1 MWHRRTMPAPP
12 WLAVTQS
19 VVRHRLR
26 PHNPMVITLLSP
38 AATPRPAHNTM
49 SPFVVG
55 VSGHRDLHPDTL
67 QHLRRALGEILQR
80 LKEQLPDSEVR
91 IMAGMATGADLLV
104 VQAALE
110 LGFGVDAMLP
120 MRLEQY
126 AADFDADSFAL
137 LKTLLAHPAV
147 RSFAIPL
154 SAPVEESATA
164 AGISLRDAR
173 YVALSRTLSRGCSLL
188 IALWDGESSVLPGG
202 TADTVLRYLGVRTD
216 RNKDD
221 PRLQIT
227 DAPAEHDLPAR
238 LVYWIPAARAQA
250 GPVPDHGSPGFLAG
264 FSDNVLLRL
273 PAMPHRL
280 QVHLW
285 SLNVYNRE
293 YQRHSNRWRSP
304 APDSLMSGL
313 PATTELSDRDRPTL
327 ERIDAQYGKA
337 DALAVYFQKH
347 SDRLF
352 TFFNL
357 VAFAMGL
364 AYLLYEK
371 LFSTRAL
378 LFVYLLI
385 LSLSAA
391 LYYVLHAR
399 HWFAKHLM
407 CRALAE
413 TLRVKFYLR
422 LARAEHLLDAEEV
435 LSLSGVNRFHGFGWI
450 GHVLIALE
458 SPATGVYP
466 GPSTTA
472 DDVVYLAWI
481 ENQRQ
486 YFVRKVAQLHR
497 SLMRTKWLKRA
508 LFGLILLVV
517 LTLLWLGESAG
528 ERLVFG
534 ISLENQLTFV
544 MGLAAVTLASWELHQ
559 NKMANR
565 ELLWQYRSQLKHFS
579 RAGSQLARTFAA
591 SRRLE
596 ILAALGKDSL
606 MESYLW
612 TIHRFHREHEPPGR
626 A

>member
-1 MWHRRTMPAPP
+1 VIPSLTDDAT
-12 WLAVTQS
+12 LADPSDNRV
-19 VVRHRLR
+19 
-26 PHNPMVITLLSP
+26 
-38 AATPRPAHNTM
+38 
-49 SPFVVG
+49 SPFVIG
-55 VSGHRDLHPDTL
+55 VTGHRDLHPGTL
-67 QHLRRALGEILQR
+67 QHLRQALEEILRR
-80 LKEQLPDSEVR
+80 LKEHLPDSEVR

-104 VQAALE
+104 VQTALE
-110 LGFGVDAMLP
+110 LGFAVDAVLP
-120 MRLEQY
+120 MRLGEY
-126 AADFDADSFAL
+126 AADFDPDSFAL

-147 RSFAIPL
+147 RSFALPL
-154 SAPVEESATA
+154 SAPAAESAEA
-164 AGISLRDAR
+164 AGISRRDAR
-173 YVALSRTLSRGCSLL
+173 YVALTRTLTRGCSLL
-188 IALWDGESSVLPGG
+188 IALWDGEPSLLPGG

-221 PRLQIT
+221 DRLQFT
-227 DAPAEHDLPAR
+227 DAPADHDLPVR

-250 GPVPDHGSPGFLAG
+250 GPAPADGSPCFLAG
-264 FSDNVLLRL
+264 LGDNVLLRL

-280 QVHLW
+280 QVQML

-293 YQRHSNRWRSP
+293 YERLRNRGRSRA
-304 APDSLMSGL
+304 APDCLMRSL
-313 PATTELSDRDRPTL
+313 PATMPVSDLDRPTL
-327 ERIDAQYGKA
+327 NRIDAQYGKA
-337 DALAVYFQKH
+337 DALAIYFQKR

-352 TFFNL
+352 AFFNL

-364 AYLLYEK
+364 AYLVYEK
-371 LFSTRAL
+371 FFSTRVL
-378 LFVYLLI
+378 LVVYLLI
-385 LSLSAA
+385 LTSSAG
-391 LYYVLHAR
+391 LYYLLHER

-413 TLRVKFYLR
+413 TLRVKFYMR
-422 LARAEHLLDAEEV
+422 LARGEHLVDAEEV

-450 GHVLIALE
+450 SHVLISLE

-466 GPSTTA
+466 SRGA
-472 DDVVYLAWI
+472 GLQDAVYLAWI

-497 SLMRTKWLKRA
+497 SGIRTKWLKRG
-508 LFGLILLVV
+508 LFGVIFVVILS
-517 LTLLWLGESAG
+517 LLLLGKARG
-528 ERLVFG
+528 EQIILG
-534 ISLENQLTFV
+534 IPIEHALTFI

-559 NKMANR
+559 NKMASR
-565 ELLWQYRSQLKHFS
+565 ELLWQYRNQLKHFS
-579 RAGSQLARTFAA
+579 RARSQLGRTLAA

>member
-1 MWHRRTMPAPP
+1 MI
-12 WLAVTQS
+12 S
-19 VVRHRLR
+19 YLR
-26 PHNPMVITLLSP
+26 SP
-38 AATPRPAHNTM
+38 AAPQRPADNTM

-55 VSGHRDLHPDTL
+55 VTGHRDLHPDTL
-67 QHLRRALGEILQR
+67 QHLRRQLEEILRR
-80 LKEQLPDSEVR
+80 LKAQLPDSEVR

-104 VQAALE
+104 VQIALE

-126 AADFDADSFAL
+126 AADFDPESFAVL
-137 LKTLLAHPAV
+137 TSLLAHPAV
-147 RSFAIPL
+147 SSFAIPL
-154 SAPVEESATA
+154 SAPAEESAAA

-173 YVALSRTLSRGCSLL
+173 YVALSRTLTRGCSLL
-188 IALWDGESSVLPGG
+188 IALWDGESSPLPGG
-202 TADTVLRYLGVRTD
+202 TADTVLRYLGVRSD
-216 RNKDD
+216 RNMYD
-221 PRLQIT
+221 PQLQIT
-227 DAPAEHDLPAR
+227 DAPADHELPAR
-238 LVYWIPAARAQA
+238 LVYWIPAARAQP
-250 GPVPDHGSPGFLAG
+250 GPAPDQGAPCFLTG
-264 FSDNVLLRL
+264 FSDNVLQRL
-273 PAMPHRL
+273 PAMPRRL
-280 QVHLW
+280 EVHLL
-285 SLNVYNRE
+285 SLNLYNRE
-293 YQRHSNRWRSP
+293 YRRLVHRWRSRP
-304 APDSLMSGL
+304 AQDSLIGGL
-313 PATTELSDRDRPTL
+313 PPATALSDCDRPTL
-327 ERIDAQYGKA
+327 ERLDAQYGKA

-352 TFFNL
+352 TFFNF

-371 LFSTRAL
+371 FFSTRTL

-385 LSLSAA
+385 LSSSAG
-391 LYYVLHAR
+391 LYYALHSR

-458 SPATGVYP
+458 SPASGVYP
-466 GPSTTA
+466 GAGVAAPEHA
-472 DDVVYLAWI
+472 VYRVWI

-486 YFVRKVAQLHR
+486 YFIRKVAQLHR
-497 SLMRTKWLKRA
+497 SLVRTKWLKRA
-508 LFGLILLVV
+508 LFGVIVV
-517 LTLLWLGESAG
+517 VVSSLLWLGESAG
-528 ERLVFG
+528 ERVVLG
-534 ISLENQLTFV
+534 ISIENALTFA

-565 ELLWQYRSQLKHFS
+565 ELLWQYRNQLKHFS
-579 RAGSQLARTFAA
+579 RAGSQLARTADPG
-591 SRRLE
+591 RRLE

-626 A
+626 G

>member
-1 MWHRRTMPAPP
+1 VVQR
-12 WLAVTQS
+12 LADHTD
-19 VVRHRLR
+19 
-26 PHNPMVITLLSP
+26 
-38 AATPRPAHNTM
+38 NTI

-55 VSGHRDLHPDTL
+55 VSGHRDLHPDTM
-67 QHLRRALGEILQR
+67 QHLRRVLGEILQQ
-80 LKEQLPDSEVR
+80 LKQRLPDSEVR

-104 VQAALE
+104 VQTALE

-126 AADFDADSFAL
+126 AADFDLDSFAL

-154 SAPVEESATA
+154 SASAEESATA

-188 IALWDGESSVLPGG
+188 IALWDGESSLLPGG

-227 DAPAEHDLPAR
+227 DAPADHDLPAR

-250 GPVPDHGSPGFLAG
+250 GPLPDHGSPCFLAG

-273 PAMPHRL
+273 PTMPRRL
-280 QVHLW
+280 EVHLW

-293 YQRHSNRWRSP
+293 YQRLRNRRHNRAS
-304 APDSLMSGL
+304 PDSLMSGL
-313 PATTELSDRDRPTL
+313 PATLELSDRDRPTL

-337 DALAVYFQKH
+337 DALAIYFQKH

-352 TFFNL
+352 TFFNF

-371 LFSTRAL
+371 LFFTRAL

-385 LSLSAA
+385 LTSSAG
-391 LYYVLHAR
+391 LYYALHSR

-435 LSLSGVNRFHGFGWI
+435 LALSGVNRFHGFGWI

-458 SPATGVYP
+458 SPAAGVYP
-466 GPSTTA
+466 GPGTA
-472 DDVVYLAWI
+472 APEDAVYLVWI

-486 YFVRKVAQLHR
+486 YFIRKVAQLHR
-497 SLMRTKWLKRA
+497 SAMRTKWLKRA
-508 LFGLILLVV
+508 LFGVIVVVV
-517 LTLLWLGESAG
+517 LSLLWLGESAG
-528 ERLVFG
+528 VLTVLG
-534 ISLENQLTFV
+534 ISLENELTFV

-565 ELLWQYRSQLKHFS
+565 ELLWQYRNQLKHFS
-579 RAGSQLARTFAA
+579 RARLQLARTFAA

>member
-1 MWHRRTMPAPP
+1 
-12 WLAVTQS
+12 LADHS
-19 VVRHRLR
+19 D
-26 PHNPMVITLLSP
+26 
-38 AATPRPAHNTM
+38 NTI

-67 QHLRRALGEILQR
+67 QHLRRALEEILQR

-104 VQAALE
+104 VQTALE

-126 AADFDADSFAL
+126 AADFEPDSFAL

-164 AGISLRDAR
+164 AGVSPRDAR
-173 YVALSRTLSRGCSLL
+173 YLALARTLTRGCSLL
-188 IALWDGESSVLPGG
+188 IALWDGESSLLPGG

-216 RNKDD
+216 RNRDD
-221 PRLQIT
+221 PRLQFT
-227 DAPAEHDLPAR
+227 DAHADEDLPAR
-238 LVYWIPAARAQA
+238 LVYWIPTPRAQA
-250 GPVPDHGSPGFLAG
+250 GPAADLGSPCFLAG
-264 FSDNVLLRL
+264 LSDNVLLRL
-273 PAMPHRL
+273 PTMPRRL

-285 SLNVYNRE
+285 SLNAYNHE
-293 YQRHSNRWRSP
+293 YQRLQNRWRSRVV
-304 APDSLMSGL
+304 PDSLMSGL
-313 PATTELSDRDRPTL
+313 PAALALSDGDRHTL
-327 ERIDAQYGKA
+327 ERIDVQYGKA
-337 DALAVYFQKH
+337 DALAIYFQKH

-352 TFFNL
+352 TFFNF

-364 AYLLYEK
+364 AYLVYEK

-378 LFVYLLI
+378 LFVYLII
-385 LSLSAA
+385 LTSSAA
-391 LYYVLHAR
+391 LYYLLHSR

-407 CRALAE
+407 CRAVAE

-466 GPSTTA
+466 GPGTA
-472 DDVVYLAWI
+472 APQDTVYQVWI

-486 YFVRKVAQLHR
+486 YFIRKVAQLHR

-508 LFGLILLVV
+508 LFGVIMVVV

-528 ERLVFG
+528 ARNVFD
-534 ISLENQLTFV
+534 ISLENELTFV

-565 ELLWQYRSQLKHFS
+565 ELLWQYRNQLKHFS
-579 RAGSQLARTFAA
+579 RASSQLARTVATD
-591 SRRLE
+591 RRLE

-626 A
+626 G

>member
-1 MWHRRTMPAPP
+1 
-12 WLAVTQS
+12 VTS
-19 VVRHRLR
+19 
-26 PHNPMVITLLSP
+26 LLISP
-38 AATPRPAHNTM
+38 ATQPLADRADNTM

-55 VSGHRDLHPDTL
+55 VSGHPDLHPDTL
-67 QHLRRALGEILQR
+67 QHLRRALEQILQR
-80 LKEQLPDSEVR
+80 LKKQLPDSELR

-104 VQAALE
+104 VQTALE

-126 AADFDADSFAL
+126 AADFDPDSFNL

-154 SAPVEESATA
+154 SAPVEGRATA
-164 AGISLRDAR
+164 AGVSPRDAR
-173 YVALSRTLSRGCSLL
+173 YLALARTLTRGCSLL
-188 IALWDGESSVLPGG
+188 IALWDGESSLLPGG

-221 PRLQIT
+221 DRLQFT
-227 DAPAEHDLPAR
+227 DAPADHDLPAR

-250 GPVPDHGSPGFLAG
+250 GPAPDLGSPCFLAG
-264 FSDNVLLRL
+264 LSDNVLLRL
-273 PAMPHRL
+273 PTMPRRL

-285 SLNVYNRE
+285 SLNAYNHE
-293 YQRHSNRWRSP
+293 YQRLRNRWRSR
-304 APDSLMSGL
+304 ASPDSLISGL
-313 PATTELSDRDRPTL
+313 PATLALSDRDRPTL
-327 ERIDAQYGKA
+327 ERIDAQYSKA
-337 DALAVYFQKH
+337 DALAIYFQKH

-364 AYLLYEK
+364 AYLWYEK
-371 LFSTRAL
+371 LFATRAL

-385 LSLSAA
+385 LTSSAA

-422 LARAEHLLDAEEV
+422 LARGEHLLDAEEV

-450 GHVLIALE
+450 GHVLISLE

-466 GPSTTA
+466 GPSA
-472 DDVVYLAWI
+472 ERDDAVYLVWI

-497 SLMRTKWLKRA
+497 SEMRTKWLKRA
-508 LFGLILLVV
+508 LFGVILVV
-517 LTLLWLGESAG
+517 VLSLLWLGKSGG
-528 ERLVFG
+528 ERIVFG
-534 ISLENQLTFV
+534 ISLENELTFV
-544 MGLAAVTLASWELHQ
+544 MGLAAVTLAAWELHQ

-565 ELLWQYRSQLKHFS
+565 ELLWQYRNQLKHFS
-579 RAGSQLARTFAA
+579 HACSQLARTVAA
-591 SRRLE
+591 DRRLE

-626 A
+626 G

>member
-1 MWHRRTMPAPP
+1 MIT
-12 WLAVTQS
+12 
-19 VVRHRLR
+19 RL
-26 PHNPMVITLLSP
+26 ISP
-38 AATPRPAHNTM
+38 AKQRLADHPEKTV

-55 VSGHRDLHPDTL
+55 VSGHRDLRSDTL
-67 QHLRRALGEILQR
+67 PQLRRALGEILQQ
-80 LKEQLPDSEVR
+80 LKERLPDSEVR

-104 VQAALE
+104 VQIALE

-126 AADFDADSFAL
+126 AADFDLDSFAL
-137 LKTLLAHPAV
+137 LKRLLAHPAV

-154 SAPVEESATA
+154 SAPAEESAAA

-188 IALWDGESSVLPGG
+188 IALWDGEPSLLPGG

-250 GPVPDHGSPGFLAG
+250 GPVPDHGSPCFLAG

-280 QVHLW
+280 KVHLW

-293 YQRHSNRWRSP
+293 YQRVSNRWRSP
-304 APDSLMSGL
+304 APDSLMTGL
-313 PATTELSDRDRPTL
+313 PATTQLSDRDRATL

-364 AYLLYEK
+364 AYLVYEK

-385 LSLSAA
+385 LSSSAA

-458 SPATGVYP
+458 SPAAGVYP
-466 GPSTTA
+466 GASAAAPE
-472 DDVVYLAWI
+472 DVVYLVWI

-486 YFVRKVAQLHR
+486 YFIRKVAQLHR

-528 ERLVFG
+528 ARTVFG
-534 ISLENQLTFV
+534 ISLENELTFV

-565 ELLWQYRSQLKHFS
+565 ELLWQYRNQLKHFS